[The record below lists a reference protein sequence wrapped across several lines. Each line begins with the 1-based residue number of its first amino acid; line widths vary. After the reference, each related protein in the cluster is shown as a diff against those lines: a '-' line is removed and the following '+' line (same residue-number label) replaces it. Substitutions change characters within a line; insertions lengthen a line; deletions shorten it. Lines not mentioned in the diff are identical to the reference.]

1 MTRTLLRYPAGLI
14 LVLGFLWPLTAAAPA
29 EPAMPDLSEFKTVD
43 TAITTTVKR
52 EKPASHLPGYL
63 GVSIETTPQGNLA
76 AADVQPDSPAAKAG
90 IRKGDLILKIGDQ
103 EVPDADGFRELLS
116 AHAPG
121 EAVRL
126 GIVRKNRIVE
136 LTVTLGAA
144 SKPLRAE
151 GGPRATFGVTAAE
164 VKEGEGVLI
173 RRVVPDSPAD
183 KAGLKADEVILK
195 LDGQAVSDP
204 AKVNDLPLEKRPG
217 DVVTLTVQRDGKPVE
232 VKVTLGTADAG
243 GPGGRGFDTRGGG
256 MWRKPGYKLAL
267 ICIEYP
273 DAKHNAKITDKDWT
287 ESMFSRDTYKD
298 KKNATGQQVYGSL
311 ADYYHEISCGAIKV
325 EGKVFDWVEVKK
337 NRMDYAPLTG
347 GGNVSRTA
355 LFGEAMDLIL
365 KRDGADALKEFDG
378 VFFLYAGGRVNV
390 PRGNLYWPHRATF
403 SHNGKRWP
411 YFIVGEGGERMAN
424 ISVFCHEFGHM
435 LGLPDL
441 YARPES
447 PGSEGVGVW
456 CCMSNQVGNGKPQ
469 HYCAWSK
476 EQLGWVKPAVIDPTV
491 KQKLILAPIEGNTK
505 ECFKVLVRP
514 DGSEYFLLENRGKK
528 GNDESLPAH
537 GLLVWRVVN
546 NKPILEESHGVE
558 GPSGPRVF
566 LQSVPYPSAANDS
579 FTPYTTPSSRSQ
591 LGNGLPVHI
600 TNIRRL
606 ADGRITFY
614 IGYEYE

>member
-1 MTRTLLRYPAGLI
+1 MTRTLPRTLLGLA
-14 LVLGFLWPLTAAAPA
+14 LALGVLWPLTAA
-29 EPAMPDLSEFKTVD
+29 EPAASDLSEFKTVD
-43 TAITTTVKR
+43 TAITTTIKR
-52 EKPASHLPGYL
+52 DKLAANVPGYL
-63 GVSIETTPQGNLA
+63 GVLVETTPQGNLA
-76 AADVQPDSPAAKAG
+76 AADVRPDSPAAKAG
-90 IRKGDLILKIGDQ
+90 VQKGDLILKVGDK
-103 EVPDADGFRELLS
+103 EVLDAGSFRDLLA
-116 AHAPG
+116 AHAAG
-121 EAVRL
+121 DAVTL

-136 LTVTLGAA
+136 LTATLGAA
-144 SKPLRAE
+144 SRPLRVD
-151 GGPRATFGVTAAE
+151 GGPRATFGVAATE
-164 VKEGEGVLI
+164 VKDGEGVLI
-173 RRVVPDSPAD
+173 RRVAPDSPAD
-183 KAGLKADEVILK
+183 KAGLKADEVIVK
-195 LDGQAVSDP
+195 LDGQPVGDP
-204 AKVNDLPLEKRPG
+204 AKVNELPFEKRPG
-217 DVVTLTVQRDGKPVE
+217 DVVTVTVKRDGKPADI
-232 VKVTLGTADAG
+232 KVTLGAAEAG
-243 GPGGRGFDTRGGG
+243 GPGGRGFDFRGRNT
-256 MWRKPGYKLAL
+256 WKKPSFKLAL

-273 DAKHNAKITDKDWT
+273 DAKHNAKITAQDWSD
-287 ESMFSRDTYKD
+287 SMFSRDAYKD
-298 KKNATGQQVYGSL
+298 KKSATGQQVYGSL
-311 ADYYHEISCGAIKV
+311 ADYYNEISCGALKV

-347 GGNVSRTA
+347 GGQGRDRTA

-365 KRDGADALKEFDG
+365 KRDGADALKDYDG

-390 PRGNLYWPHRATF
+390 PRGNLYWPHQGSF
-403 SHNGKRWP
+403 NHGGKSWR

-476 EQLGWVKPAVIDPTV
+476 EQLGWIKPAVIDPTV

-505 ECFKVLVRP
+505 ECFKVLARP
-514 DGSEYFLLENRGKK
+514 DGSEYFLVENRGKK

-537 GLLVWRVVN
+537 GLLIWRVVN

-558 GPSGPRVF
+558 GPSGPRIY
-566 LQSVPYPSAANDS
+566 LNAVPYPSAANDS
-579 FTPYTTPSSRSQ
+579 FTPYTTPSSRAQ

-606 ADGRITFY
+606 PDGRITFY